1 MRRGLWT
8 LSTKKCKGILSNG
21 SCVTLSVIT
30 TLVQIRFPPFCLLIS
45 TWGKWALPPG
55 EGRRLI
61 LEHGKS
67 KLVELCGLGG
77 AWEKQE
83 QQLST
88 GRKELSFGE
97 MVPRVRGNAR
107 VRRDMREWDH
117 FPKTQTYV
125 PAISPRPGLG
135 NTNHFPPNP

>member
-1 MRRGLWT
+1 MRRVLGT

-30 TLVQIRFPPFCLLIS
+30 TLVQIRFPPFCLLTS
-45 TWGKWALPPG
+45 TWGEWALPRG

-77 AWEKQE
+77 AWEK
-83 QQLST
+83 LST

-97 MVPRVRGNAR
+97 RVPRVRGNAR

-117 FPKTQTYV
+117 FPKTQTCV

-135 NTNHFPPNP
+135 NTNHVPPNP